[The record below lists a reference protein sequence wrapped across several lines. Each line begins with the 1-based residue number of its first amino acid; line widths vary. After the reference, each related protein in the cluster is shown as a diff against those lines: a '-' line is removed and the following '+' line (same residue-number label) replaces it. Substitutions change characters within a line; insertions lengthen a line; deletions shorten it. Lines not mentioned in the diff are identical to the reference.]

1 MRGPKRSN
9 NIFCALDSCL
19 KQAFINSASD
29 KSVVCLRVDT
39 ARDRFVASLVIC
51 EKGRAKNVDFMDK
64 SVEFS
69 SEEHTPATLAQYR
82 AKVDAL
88 EQLVQQQQEQL
99 ALWQAQVKQVVI
111 SEVAAPLAWAPPPV
125 HVVLPEVSQ
134 VPSVGAE
141 AAVDR
146 QSLAQARIAAQE
158 WQYRYEI
165 LWQDYQSLKARFEQ
179 VVGSK
184 VGAAQ

>member
-1 MRGPKRSN
+1 
-9 NIFCALDSCL
+9 
-19 KQAFINSASD
+19 
-29 KSVVCLRVDT
+29 
-39 ARDRFVASLVIC
+39 
-51 EKGRAKNVDFMDK
+51 
-64 SVEFS
+64 
-69 SEEHTPATLAQYR
+69 
-82 AKVDAL
+82 
-88 EQLVQQQQEQL
+88 LVQQQQEQL

-146 QSLAQARIAAQE
+146 QALAQARIAAQE